1 MYCTTFWSKGRLGKV
16 CILCQRAH
24 NFQPCPLIAVT
35 ATSIPESWD
44 TKIQFI
50 NSAMNIHSELET
62 YLRSCSKASVLLI
75 DTSRLSGWIRLN
87 ISTTGMLLN
96 GLADIVFTRT
106 RSSHGTSSR
115 KRSLNDE
122 YGTLWRRT
130 LMACKADR
138 HVYLLPH
145 GN

>member
-1 MYCTTFWSKGRLGKV
+1 MLHQTE
-16 CILCQRAH
+16 H
-24 NFQPCPLIAVT
+24 NFQPCSLTSIT

-44 TKIQFI
+44 RRIQFI

-62 YLRSCSKASVLLI
+62 YLRSCSKASVLLT

-115 KRSLNDE
+115 KRSPDDK

-130 LMACKADR
+130 LMACKADHR
-138 HVYLLPH
+138 TYLLPQ

>member
-1 MYCTTFWSKGRLGKV
+1 
-16 CILCQRAH
+16 
-24 NFQPCPLIAVT
+24 
-35 ATSIPESWD
+35 
-44 TKIQFI
+44 
-50 NSAMNIHSELET
+50 MNIHSELET

-96 GLADIVFTRT
+96 GLAHIVFIRT

-130 LMACKADR
+130 LMACKADH
-138 HVYLLPH
+138 HVYLSPH

>member
-1 MYCTTFWSKGRLGKV
+1 
-16 CILCQRAH
+16 
-24 NFQPCPLIAVT
+24 
-35 ATSIPESWD
+35 
-44 TKIQFI
+44 
-50 NSAMNIHSELET
+50 MNIHSELET
-62 YLRSCSKASVLLI
+62 YLSSCSKASVLLI

-106 RSSHGTSSR
+106 RSSYGTSSR

-130 LMACKADR
+130 LMACKADH

-145 GN
+145 GNLMEHHIDNIQ